1 MSRLTIAQFEDI
13 LIEQLEWSSSV
24 TVSATDSLRDDLGLD
39 SMRLIH
45 LLLHLE
51 LEHGLVIPDKH
62 MSALPKMRVEELM
75 SVLQEVI
82 HD

>member
-1 MSRLTIAQFEDI
+1 MSCLTIAQFEDI
-13 LIEQLEWSSSV
+13 LTEQLEWSSPV
-24 TVSATDSLRDDLGLD
+24 AVSATNSLRDDLGLD

-51 LEHGLVIPDKH
+51 LEHGLVIPDKR
-62 MSALPKMRVEELM
+62 MSALPNMRVEELM

>member
-13 LIEQLEWSSSV
+13 LTEQLEWSSSV
-24 TVSATDSLRDDLGLD
+24 AVSTTDSLRDDLGLD

-51 LEHGLVIPDKH
+51 LEHGLVIPDEQ
-62 MSALPKMRVEELM
+62 MSVLPKMRVEELM
-75 SVLQEVI
+75 SVLQEAI

>member
-13 LIEQLEWSSSV
+13 LTEQLEWSSSV
-24 TVSATDSLRDDLGLD
+24 AVSTTDSLRDDLGLD

-51 LEHGLVIPDKH
+51 LEHGLVIPDEQ
-62 MSALPKMRVEELM
+62 MSVLPKMRVEELM

>member
-1 MSRLTIAQFEDI
+1 
-13 LIEQLEWSSSV
+13 
-24 TVSATDSLRDDLGLD
+24 
-39 SMRLIH
+39 MRLIH

-51 LEHGLVIPDKH
+51 LEHGLVIPDEH

>member
-1 MSRLTIAQFEDI
+1 
-13 LIEQLEWSSSV
+13 
-24 TVSATDSLRDDLGLD
+24 
-39 SMRLIH
+39 
-45 LLLHLE
+45 
-51 LEHGLVIPDKH
+51 LEHGLVIPDEH

>member
-13 LIEQLEWSSSV
+13 LSEQLEWSSSV
-24 TVSATDSLRDDLGLD
+24 AVSTTDSLRDDLGLD

-51 LEHGLVIPDKH
+51 LEHGLVIPDEQ
-62 MSALPKMRVEELM
+62 MSVLPKMRVEELM
-75 SVLQEVI
+75 SVLQEAI